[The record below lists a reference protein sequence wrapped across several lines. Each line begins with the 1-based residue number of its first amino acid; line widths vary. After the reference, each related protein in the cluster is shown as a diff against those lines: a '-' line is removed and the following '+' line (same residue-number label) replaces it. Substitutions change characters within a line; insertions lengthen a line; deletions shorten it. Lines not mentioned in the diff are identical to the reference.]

1 MHVQVERNGSTVILG
16 LPAKGQDMMDCL
28 RLIGV
33 TDPFDTVFT
42 VTNIRSEVPELSRL
56 EGREW
61 DIDHLNLLARY
72 MFGMDRNEIKQFS
85 AAIYASDCNDLTDL
99 INLSQN
105 LNNYTL
111 IDSRWDLNAI
121 GRKHVLNTEGGMP
134 EEEYNKRD
142 FAGIAVDLLRSPNI
156 VETPYGIVHINGLE
170 EQRVFNGRNM
180 PQYIDGGFSIMCRA
194 EYTCR
199 SEHLCLPCDEVDLEK
214 ALHRLGADDYSQVSI
229 DIEEIRFITADEERA
244 YKFLSELDIY
254 GMNGIAKIVSGFKDS
269 TVDQLRALLDYA
281 GGGNYEYDDFIR
293 LAESAD
299 DFILIP
305 DVDNEKELGY
315 ALIHNANIYK
325 YDENLESYYDYE
337 ALGKDI
343 LSEQNGAFVD
353 NYYIGILSGR
363 TIDEILGHE
372 EQSM

>member
-1 MHVQVERNGSTVILG
+1 MHIQVERNGSTVILG

-199 SEHLCLPCDEVDLEK
+199 SEYLCLPCDEVDLEK
-214 ALHRLGADDYSQVSI
+214 ALHRLGADDFSQVSI
-229 DIEEIRFITADEERA
+229 DIEEIRFISETDCEKSGFAVAD
-244 YKFLSELDIY
+244 
-254 GMNGIAKIVSGFKDS
+254 GMIKEFKIAKEKSCIIIPLGSTGWAAEYIFKEVARDIPS
-269 TVDQLRALLDYA
+269 YPYLT
-281 GGGNYEYDDFIR
+281 EY
-293 LAESAD
+293 L
-299 DFILIP
+299 
-305 DVDNEKELGY
+305 
-315 ALIHNANIYK
+315 
-325 YDENLESYYDYE
+325 
-337 ALGKDI
+337 
-343 LSEQNGAFVD
+343 
-353 NYYIGILSGR
+353 
-363 TIDEILGHE
+363 EILRSSTNTE
-372 EQSM
+372 ELIRTVCTIVNQQQIC